1 MARVITP
8 RLWLLAR
15 QYRGAKI
22 LCDPSDLTQQ
32 GWACSIFANLDSKRN
47 LQIAAR
53 ALLSPRGTKQRAMG
67 NINATP
73 SQAPPGVGGN
83 EHYRAEARKH
93 AELRNQYYEQSQVC
107 AVHSW

>member
-1 MARVITP
+1 MAWVTAPLLRF
-8 RLWLLAR
+8 LAR

-32 GWACSIFANLDSKRN
+32 GWACSILANLDSNRE
-47 LQIAAR
+47 LQTAAGV
-53 ALLSPRGTKQRAMG
+53 LLSPRGSKQRAMG

-73 SQAPPGVGGN
+73 SQAPAGVGGN

-107 AVHSW
+107 AIHSR